1 MRRVHSTLKTSQE
14 PFQFLA
20 GTRNNYISY
29 AYFLSFIMPQIIS
42 LEIYLY
48 GVYYYFEVRS
58 MSACCHKKHQ
68 PRSEQEIKQ
77 LSNRLHRMVGQLN
90 GIENML
96 KENRYCGDI
105 LVQVAA
111 VESALQAFGYIVLQ
125 EHLNTCVVEDVQNGN
140 AEIMSEVMDLVKKL
154 K

>member
-1 MRRVHSTLKTSQE
+1 MRFCEGLLRLEPLIAKIIYIDERSEGRDKVYSTKYM
-14 PFQFLA
+14 
-20 GTRNNYISY
+20 GD
-29 AYFLSFIMPQIIS
+29 
-42 LEIYLY
+42 
-48 GVYYYFEVRS
+48 
-58 MSACCHKKHQ
+58 CCHKKYQ
-68 PRSEQEIKQ
+68 PRDEQEIKQ
-77 LSNRLHRMVGQLN
+77 LTNRLHRMVGQLN

-140 AEIMSEVMDLVKKL
+140 TEIMSEVMDLVKKL

>member
-1 MRRVHSTLKTSQE
+1 MRLEPLIAKLIYIDERSEGRDKVYST
-14 PFQFLA
+14 
-20 GTRNNYISY
+20 
-29 AYFLSFIMPQIIS
+29 
-42 LEIYLY
+42 
-48 GVYYYFEVRS
+48 RS
-58 MSACCHKKHQ
+58 MSECCHKKHQ
-68 PRSEQEIKQ
+68 PRDEKEIKQ
-77 LSNRLHRMVGQLN
+77 LTNRLHRMVGQLN

-140 AEIMSEVMDLVKKL
+140 TEIMSEVMDLVKKL

>member
-1 MRRVHSTLKTSQE
+1 
-14 PFQFLA
+14 
-20 GTRNNYISY
+20 
-29 AYFLSFIMPQIIS
+29 
-42 LEIYLY
+42 
-48 GVYYYFEVRS
+48 
-58 MSACCHKKHQ
+58 MSECCHKKHK
-68 PRSEQEIKQ
+68 PRDEKEIKQ
-77 LSNRLHRMVGQLN
+77 LTNRLHRMVGQLN
-90 GIENML
+90 VIENML

-140 AEIMSEVMDLVKKL
+140 TEIMSEVMDLVKKL

>member
-1 MRRVHSTLKTSQE
+1 M
-14 PFQFLA
+14 
-20 GTRNNYISY
+20 GD
-29 AYFLSFIMPQIIS
+29 
-42 LEIYLY
+42 
-48 GVYYYFEVRS
+48 
-58 MSACCHKKHQ
+58 CCHKKHQ
-68 PRSEQEIKQ
+68 PRDEKEIKQ
-77 LSNRLHRMVGQLN
+77 LTNRLHRMVGQLN

-111 VESALQAFGYIVLQ
+111 VESALQ

-140 AEIMSEVMDLVKKL
+140 TEIMSEVMDLVKKL

>member
-1 MRRVHSTLKTSQE
+1 MNLSSQKLFYIDERRESRDKVYST
-14 PFQFLA
+14 
-20 GTRNNYISY
+20 
-29 AYFLSFIMPQIIS
+29 
-42 LEIYLY
+42 
-48 GVYYYFEVRS
+48 RS
-58 MSACCHKKHQ
+58 MSECCHKKHQ
-68 PRSEQEIKQ
+68 PRDEKEIKQ
-77 LSNRLHRMVGQLN
+77 LTNRLHRMVGQLN

-140 AEIMSEVMDLVKKL
+140 TEIMSEVMDLVKKL

>member
-1 MRRVHSTLKTSQE
+1 
-14 PFQFLA
+14 
-20 GTRNNYISY
+20 
-29 AYFLSFIMPQIIS
+29 
-42 LEIYLY
+42 
-48 GVYYYFEVRS
+48 
-58 MSACCHKKHQ
+58 MSECCHKKHK
-68 PRSEQEIKQ
+68 PRDEKEIKQ
-77 LSNRLHRMVGQLN
+77 LTNRLHRMVGQLN

-140 AEIMSEVMDLVKKL
+140 TEIMITGICKL
-154 K
+154 LWAYVLISIFFILTQENIFE

>member
-1 MRRVHSTLKTSQE
+1 MNLSSQKLIYIDERRESRDKVYST
-14 PFQFLA
+14 
-20 GTRNNYISY
+20 
-29 AYFLSFIMPQIIS
+29 
-42 LEIYLY
+42 
-48 GVYYYFEVRS
+48 RS
-58 MSACCHKKHQ
+58 MSECCHKKHQ
-68 PRSEQEIKQ
+68 PRDEKEIKQ
-77 LSNRLHRMVGQLN
+77 LTNRLHRMVGQLN

-140 AEIMSEVMDLVKKL
+140 TEIMSEVMDLVKKL

>member
-1 MRRVHSTLKTSQE
+1 M
-14 PFQFLA
+14 
-20 GTRNNYISY
+20 GD
-29 AYFLSFIMPQIIS
+29 
-42 LEIYLY
+42 
-48 GVYYYFEVRS
+48 
-58 MSACCHKKHQ
+58 CCHKKHQ
-68 PRSEQEIKQ
+68 PRDEKEIKQ
-77 LSNRLHRMVGQLN
+77 LTNRLHRMVGQ
-90 GIENML
+90 L

-140 AEIMSEVMDLVKKL
+140 TEIMSEVMDLVKKL

>member
-1 MRRVHSTLKTSQE
+1 
-14 PFQFLA
+14 
-20 GTRNNYISY
+20 
-29 AYFLSFIMPQIIS
+29 
-42 LEIYLY
+42 
-48 GVYYYFEVRS
+48 
-58 MSACCHKKHQ
+58 MSECCHHKHQ
-68 PRSEQEIKQ
+68 PRDEKEIKQ
-77 LSNRLHRMVGQLN
+77 LTNRLHRMVGQLN

-125 EHLNTCVVEDVQNGN
+125 EHLNTCVVEDVQNGDT
-140 AEIMSEVMDLVKKL
+140 EIMSEVIDLVKKL

>member
-1 MRRVHSTLKTSQE
+1 
-14 PFQFLA
+14 
-20 GTRNNYISY
+20 
-29 AYFLSFIMPQIIS
+29 
-42 LEIYLY
+42 
-48 GVYYYFEVRS
+48 
-58 MSACCHKKHQ
+58 MSECCYKKHQ
-68 PRSEQEIKQ
+68 PRDEKEIKQ
-77 LSNRLHRMVGQLN
+77 LTNRLHRMVGQLN

-111 VESALQAFGYIVLQ
+111 VGYIVLQ

-140 AEIMSEVMDLVKKL
+140 TEIMSEVMDLVKKL

>member
-1 MRRVHSTLKTSQE
+1 M
-14 PFQFLA
+14 
-20 GTRNNYISY
+20 GD
-29 AYFLSFIMPQIIS
+29 
-42 LEIYLY
+42 
-48 GVYYYFEVRS
+48 
-58 MSACCHKKHQ
+58 CCHKKHQ
-68 PRSEQEIKQ
+68 PRVEKEIKQ
-77 LSNRLHRMVGQLN
+77 LTNRLHRMVGQLN

-140 AEIMSEVMDLVKKL
+140 TEIMSEVIDLVKKL

>member
-1 MRRVHSTLKTSQE
+1 
-14 PFQFLA
+14 
-20 GTRNNYISY
+20 
-29 AYFLSFIMPQIIS
+29 MPQIIS

-48 GVYYYFEVRS
+48 GVYYYIEVRL
-58 MSACCHKKHQ
+58 MSECCHKKHK
-68 PRSEQEIKQ
+68 PRDEKEIKQ
-77 LSNRLHRMVGQLN
+77 LTNRLHRMVGQLN

-140 AEIMSEVMDLVKKL
+140 TEIMSEVMDLVKKL

>member
-1 MRRVHSTLKTSQE
+1 
-14 PFQFLA
+14 
-20 GTRNNYISY
+20 
-29 AYFLSFIMPQIIS
+29 MPQIIS

-48 GVYYYFEVRS
+48 GVYYYVRGEIY
-58 MSACCHKKHQ
+58 MGDCCHKKHQ
-68 PRSEQEIKQ
+68 PRDEQEIKQ
-77 LSNRLHRMVGQLN
+77 LTNRLHRMVGQLN

-125 EHLNTCVVEDVQNGN
+125 EHLNTCVVENVQNGN
-140 AEIMSEVMDLVKKL
+140 TEIMSEVMDLVKKL

>member
-1 MRRVHSTLKTSQE
+1 MNLSSQKLFYIDERRESRDKVYST
-14 PFQFLA
+14 
-20 GTRNNYISY
+20 
-29 AYFLSFIMPQIIS
+29 
-42 LEIYLY
+42 
-48 GVYYYFEVRS
+48 RS
-58 MSACCHKKHQ
+58 MSECCHKKHQ

-140 AEIMSEVMDLVKKL
+140 TEIMSEVIDLVKKL

>member
-1 MRRVHSTLKTSQE
+1 MRLEPLIAKLFYIDERGEGRDKVYSTRL
-14 PFQFLA
+14 
-20 GTRNNYISY
+20 
-29 AYFLSFIMPQIIS
+29 
-42 LEIYLY
+42 
-48 GVYYYFEVRS
+48 
-58 MSACCHKKHQ
+58 MSECCHKKHK
-68 PRSEQEIKQ
+68 PRDEKEIKQ
-77 LSNRLHRMVGQLN
+77 LTNRLHRMVGQLN

-140 AEIMSEVMDLVKKL
+140 TEIMSEVMDLVKKL

>member
-1 MRRVHSTLKTSQE
+1 MNLSSQKLFYIDERRESRDKVYST
-14 PFQFLA
+14 
-20 GTRNNYISY
+20 
-29 AYFLSFIMPQIIS
+29 
-42 LEIYLY
+42 
-48 GVYYYFEVRS
+48 RS
-58 MSACCHKKHQ
+58 MSECCHKKHQ
-68 PRSEQEIKQ
+68 PRDEKEIKQ
-77 LSNRLHRMVGQLN
+77 LTNRLHRMVGQLN

-125 EHLNTCVVEDVQNGN
+125 EHLNTCVVEDVRNGN
-140 AEIMSEVMDLVKKL
+140 TEIMSEVMDLVKKL